1 MSDSERRKRFNQ
13 SYLRIFTSYYGPHK
27 LLFILDLTCAFGI
40 AMVDL
45 LFPMLSRYA
54 LQEVLPSGNYRF
66 FIMIIIGLLLA
77 YLLRSVFQYIV
88 TYWGHQMG
96 VYMESDM
103 RRDLFVHISE
113 MSYSFFDKNRTGQLL
128 SRIVS
133 DLFDI
138 TELAHHG
145 PENIFIAVITL
156 IGAFGLMLTIHWK
169 LALIIMLMVP
179 AIVWLTIRQRK
190 RMQDASIAVKESTA
204 VINTTI
210 ESSISG
216 AKTTQAFTN
225 EDYEIS
231 KFHYGNN
238 LYQESKRSFYKNM
251 AIYQSGMEFMTAILN
266 VLVIGIGGLYVAQG
280 SMSLVDLITFTLYVN
295 AFLNPINK
303 LVAFFEQYTKG
314 MSGLERFVEIMRIDP
329 EIEDKPNAKD
339 TKLKGDIHYQN
350 VSFSYDPEGEVSQN
364 ILSNLNLHIPEGQK
378 VAIVGPSG
386 SGKTTLCQ
394 ILPRFYDIQSG
405 SISVGG
411 IDISDVTL
419 QSLRE
424 QIGIV
429 QQEVFIFAS
438 TILDNIRYGK
448 PDATY
453 EEVIEAAKLADIHNF
468 IMSLPQQYETVVGE
482 RGTTLSGGQRQRVS
496 IARIFL
502 KNPPIMI
509 LDEATS
515 ALDTA
520 TEVKIQAA
528 LDRLAVG
535 RTSLIIAHRLSTIR
549 NADKIV
555 YLDQNGIQEEG
566 SHEFLMAQDG
576 PYKRLYEVQY
586 KSK

>member
-1 MSDSERRKRFNQ
+1 
-13 SYLRIFTSYYGPHK
+13 
-27 LLFILDLTCAFGI
+27 
-40 AMVDL
+40 
-45 LFPMLSRYA
+45 
-54 LQEVLPSGNYRF
+54 
-66 FIMIIIGLLLA
+66 
-77 YLLRSVFQYIV
+77 
-88 TYWGHQMG
+88 MG

-190 RMQDASIAVKESTA
+190 RMQDASVAVKESTA

>member
-1 MSDSERRKRFNQ
+1 MTDSARKKRFNK
-13 SYLRIFTSYYGPHK
+13 SYLNIFISYYKPHK
-27 LLFILDLTCAFGI
+27 GLFFLDMACAFGI
-40 AMVDL
+40 ALVDL
-45 LFPMLSRYA
+45 IFPMVSRHA
-54 LQEVLPSGNYRF
+54 LQEVLPTGNYRF
-66 FIMIIIGLLLA
+66 FIVIILALLGA
-77 YLLRSVFQYIV
+77 YVVRSVFQYIV

-103 RRDLFVHISE
+103 RRDLFSHIAKLSF
-113 MSYSFFDKNRTGQLL
+113 SFFDKHRTGTLL
-128 SRIVS
+128 TRIVS

-145 PENIFIAVITL
+145 PENIFIAGLTL
-156 IGAFGLMLTIHWK
+156 IGAFILMLVIHWP
-169 LALIIMLMVP
+169 LALILIIMTP
-179 AIVWLTIRQRK
+179 AILWLTIRQRK
-190 RMQDASIAVKESTA
+190 QMQDSSYEVKQTTGQ
-204 VINTTI
+204 INSTI

-216 AKTTQAFTN
+216 AKTAQAFTN

-231 KFHYGNN
+231 KFHKGNN
-238 LYQESKRSFYKNM
+238 DYQEAKRGFYRSM
-251 AIYQSGMEFMTAILN
+251 AVYQSGMEFMTSILN
-266 VLVIGIGGLYVAQG
+266 VLVIGIGGLFVARG
-280 SMSLVDLITFTLYVN
+280 TMTLVDLITFTLYVN
-295 AFLNPINK
+295 AFINPIRK

-314 MSGLERFVEIMRIDP
+314 MSGLQRFVEIMRIDP
-329 EIEDKPNAKD
+329 EIEDKPHAKD
-339 TKLKGDIHYQN
+339 ITLTGDINYKN
-350 VSFSYDPEGEVSQN
+350 ISFTYDPEDKDNHTVLQK
-364 ILSNLNLHIPEGQK
+364 LNLLVPEGQK

-394 ILPRFYDIQSG
+394 LLPRFYEIQSG
-405 SISVGG
+405 QIEIGG
-411 IDISDVTL
+411 VDIHDVTL
-419 QSLRE
+419 QSLRA

-453 EEVIEAAKLADIHNF
+453 EEIIEAARMADIHEF
-468 IMSLPQQYETVVGE
+468 IMSLPHQYDTIVGE
-482 RGTTLSGGQRQRVS
+482 RGTTLSGGQRQRIS

-515 ALDTA
+515 SLDTA
-520 TEVKIQAA
+520 TEVKIQTA

-555 YLDQNGIQEEG
+555 YLDQSGIREEG
-566 SHEFLMAQDG
+566 SHEELMAHDG
-576 PYKRLYEVQY
+576 PYKKLYEVQY
-586 KSK
+586 EMK